1 MNKRLPGILGG
12 VIVLVFSGCTAV
24 SSPVPTATPT
34 ALPATATP
42 APAQETSPE
51 SNPTAIDGDSI
62 LSPETIKDYLTE
74 QIGVSSF
81 GGKVF
86 SAYQVMGTEPAGEF
100 TKIYLWVLVQEY
112 YVDQQTL
119 QMGTGTSEPVVLF
132 VQMQDGEYQIV
143 DYKDAGEGYQHLTE
157 NFPPNIL
164 PLIQLPAD
172 AYNQRSDQLSDK
184 VEKEAKAYFSLP

>member
-12 VIVLVFSGCTAV
+12 VIVLVFSGCIAI
-24 SSPVPTATPT
+24 SSPAPTATPS

-42 APAQETSPE
+42 VPAPETSPE
-51 SNPTAIDGDSI
+51 SNPMAIDGDSI
-62 LSPETIKDYLTE
+62 LSPEIIKDYLTE

-86 SAYQVMGTEPAGEF
+86 SAYQVMGMEPAGEF

-112 YVDQQTL
+112 YVDQQAL
-119 QMGTGTSEPVVLF
+119 QMGTGTSEPAVLF
-132 VQMQDGEYQIV
+132 VQMQDGAYRIV
-143 DYKDAGEGYQHLTE
+143 DYKDAGEGYQYLTE

-172 AYNQRSDQLSDK
+172 AYNQRSDQLSTE
-184 VEKEAKAYFSLP
+184 VEEEAKAYFSLP